1 MNCDH
6 AWFLVADFAV
16 TASSKDWTDFFD
28 LLVGSLVSL
37 LRRIAAVHAV
47 ILRAIE
53 DVTAS
58 ESTSSDVT
66 VVTVTENSTVLLPE
80 QQLKNL
86 QVRTCCK
93 CFLQNKSVHFY
104 FHNIFKMSFSKYS
117 KINQD
122 SYLDQFSATQQNGLS
137 ETLSFLFFLEIW
149 RFLLKMPV
157 LCLVFQIKNF
167 A

>member
-1 MNCDH
+1 M
-6 AWFLVADFAV
+6 VADFAV

-58 ESTSSDVT
+58 EATSSDVT

-86 QVRTCCK
+86 QVPTCCK
-93 CFLQNKSVHFY
+93 CFL
-104 FHNIFKMSFSKYS
+104 
-117 KINQD
+117 
-122 SYLDQFSATQQNGLS
+122 
-137 ETLSFLFFLEIW
+137 
-149 RFLLKMPV
+149 
-157 LCLVFQIKNF
+157 
-167 A
+167 